1 MKNFLFI
8 LTVLVCLSGHANG
21 EEIVVYD
28 GEVTTVPV
36 DTKVGTLLEFPKSI
50 RVVGDSLHFKIE
62 EVVTSVDKKSGKAV
76 NVNIVKIRPKR
87 PSSSETVPFILK
99 DKKSISLRFVAMAGS
114 SRHHKL
120 RYPWS
125 GRSSGWVQ
133 SSGDFLAK
141 EITLM
146 KRMLLDKSGS
156 GFTREI
162 TDQTISVEGFEDQL
176 SMRVV
181 RKFRGS
187 ALTGYSIA
195 LKNISDGPV
204 LIHPEAIRI
213 GQPGRAALMQ
223 ADKQTLSPCSDE
235 DEKICHGMIRIVMRD
250 ENFTLPGSSLGLP
263 FSIKG
268 GEK

>member
-1 MKNFLFI
+1 MRQFLFL
-8 LTVLVCLSGHANG
+8 LTIMAWHSGAAYG

-62 EVVTSVDKKSGKAV
+62 EVVTSIDKKSGKAV
-76 NVNIVKIRPKR
+76 NVTIVKIRPKR
-87 PSSSETVPFILK
+87 PSSSETVPFILN
-99 DKKSISLRFVAMAGS
+99 DKKSISLRLVAMVGS

-125 GRSSGWVQ
+125 GRGRVQ
-133 SSGDFLAK
+133 SGGDFLAK
-141 EITLM
+141 EISLM
-146 KRMLLDKSGS
+146 KRMLLDKGGA

-162 TDQTISVEGFEDQL
+162 TDQDISAYGFEDLL

-181 RKFRGS
+181 RRFRGS

-195 LKNISDGPV
+195 VKNISDGAV
-204 LIHPEAIRI
+204 QIHPEAIKI
-213 GQPGRAALMQ
+213 GRPGRAALMQ
-223 ADKQTLSPCSDE
+223 LDKQSMSPCSDD
-235 DEKICHGMIRIVMRD
+235 DEKSCRALIRLVMRD
-250 ENFTLPGSSLGLP
+250 ENFTLPGSSLDLP

>member
-1 MKNFLFI
+1 MRNFLFI
-8 LTVLVCLSGHANG
+8 LTFMGWLSSYAYA

-62 EVVTSVDKKSGKAV
+62 EIVTAVDKKSGKAI
-76 NVNIVKIRPKR
+76 NVSILKIRPKS

-99 DKKSISLRFVAMAGS
+99 DKKSISLRLVAMAGS

-125 GRSSGWVQ
+125 TQNRGRLQ
-133 SSGDFLAK
+133 SEGDFLAK
-141 EITLM
+141 EIGLM
-146 KRMLLDKSGS
+146 KRMLLDKGGS

-162 TDQTISVEGFEDQL
+162 TDQAISAYGFEDL
-176 SMRVV
+176 LAMRVV
-181 RKFRGS
+181 RRFRGA

-195 LKNISDGPV
+195 LKNISDRPV
-204 LIHPEAIRI
+204 EIHPEAIKI
-213 GQPGRAALMQ
+213 GRPGRAALMQ
-223 ADKQTLSPCSDE
+223 VDKQTITACNDDDE
-235 DEKICHGMIRIVMRD
+235 RSCRSLIRLVMRD
-250 ENFTLPGSSLGLP
+250 ENFTLPGSSLDLP